1 MSRLQRAL
9 VLIAVMFWQS
19 LSWGMPFVVKEQ
31 AQRLAHVMVHEEV
44 VDHHHHHHNN
54 DDDSIHVA
62 EADNDAVHLHADGGI
77 QPMGLFVGLNALPT
91 QALPAAQ
98 PKTVVRCPPSV
109 CLDGLLRP
117 PQIAT

>member
-1 MSRLQRAL
+1 MNGVRRAL

-19 LSWGMPFVVKEQ
+19 LSWAMPFVVEEQ

-44 VDHHHHHHNN
+44 VDHHHDD

-77 QPMGLFVGLNALPT
+77 QPMGLFSGLNALPT
-91 QALPAAQ
+91 QALPAVQ
-98 PKTVVRCPPSV
+98 PQTVVRCPPSV

-117 PQIAT
+117 PQTAT